1 MRSELEN
8 VLDVS
13 PHVELLQHLV
23 ALVEDKVTDRVEVE
37 DLLLGQ
43 LRRHRLK
50 GKVHVRGI
58 ARGPEWRVATIPPL
72 PLDQGKSLRGGLCE
86 ESEEMMPNLL
96 NTAGGSDDDAGHLL
110 LELILLLLDGDAS
123 EEVANLDTPEPA
135 AEALKL
141 VTDLKG
147 AEVVRE
153 MGGIDPTGERSRT
166 WKASSRVWHKTMAD
180 TSPGL
185 GSSC

>member
-1 MRSELEN
+1 
-8 VLDVS
+8 
-13 PHVELLQHLV
+13 
-23 ALVEDKVTDRVEVE
+23 
-37 DLLLGQ
+37 
-43 LRRHRLK
+43 
-50 GKVHVRGI
+50 
-58 ARGPEWRVATIPPL
+58 
-72 PLDQGKSLRGGLCE
+72 
-86 ESEEMMPNLL
+86 MMPNLL